1 MAAELVG
8 GALLSSFLQVV
19 FDRIVSRQVLDYFPG
34 RKLDEKLLN
43 KLRLKQLSINA
54 VVMMQK
60 KSRFKIFMSE
70 TSFLRSKMLCLMLRI
85 SCQVG

>member
-43 KLRLKQLSINA
+43 NLRLKQLSINA

-85 SCQVG
+85 S

>member
-54 VVMMQK
+54 VVMMQN

-85 SCQVG
+85 S

>member
-85 SCQVG
+85 S